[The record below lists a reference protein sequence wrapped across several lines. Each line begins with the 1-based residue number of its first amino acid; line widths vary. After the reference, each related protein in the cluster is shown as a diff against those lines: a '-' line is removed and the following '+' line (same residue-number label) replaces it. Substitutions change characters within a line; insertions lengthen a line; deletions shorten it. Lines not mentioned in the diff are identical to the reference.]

1 MSCFNNELEFQTWLI
16 KDMKMLWAYVR
27 NIPDIWRIQKP
38 FDVSAN
44 YLGKWL
50 ALELK
55 IDKSKSASTPDR
67 IFKKLYPHQIAN
79 LLEFK
84 WGNSQWISIVLSYNA
99 SDNNVYVYDVVDEND
114 EVRLNQI
121 AVIQRATW
129 CSKKILDLFFKN

>member
-1 MSCFNNELEFQTWLI
+1 MSYFNNELEFQTWLI

-27 NIPDIWRIQKP
+27 NIPDIWMTRKP

-55 IDKSKSASTPDR
+55 IDYSKTASTPDR
-67 IFKKLYPHQIAN
+67 IYKKLYPHQIAN

-84 WGNSQWISIVLSYNA
+84 WKNSQWISIVLSYHA
-99 SDNNVYVYDVVDEND
+99 REKNVYVYDIINEND
-114 EVRLNQI
+114 KVWLKEIKIVPREN
-121 AVIQRATW
+121 W
-129 CSKKILDLFFKN
+129 CSKKILDLFF